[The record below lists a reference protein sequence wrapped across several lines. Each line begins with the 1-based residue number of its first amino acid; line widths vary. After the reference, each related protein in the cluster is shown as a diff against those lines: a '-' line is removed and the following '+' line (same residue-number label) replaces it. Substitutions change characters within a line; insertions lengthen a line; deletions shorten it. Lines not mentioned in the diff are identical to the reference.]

1 MKDKHKAEAVLSSNQ
16 PLLILNLYQDTDK
29 NNLQMYCGGRPK
41 DNFQV
46 KNLRRTIKNALW
58 TQKFQET

>member
-1 MKDKHKAEAVLSSNQ
+1 MKDKHKAEAVLSLNQ
-16 PLLILNLYQDTDK
+16 PPLYQDTDK
-29 NNLQMYCGGRPK
+29 NNLQMYWRGRPK

-46 KNLRRTIKNALW
+46 KNLRRTIKSALW